1 MRRHSSDE
9 PVWSVPVGIITEKK
23 KDIQF
28 FLISQREQEIEV
40 EVGKD
45 EWMKVNAGMTV
56 RVPSSKEGRSG

>member
-9 PVWSVPVGIITEKK
+9 PVWSVPVGIIAEKK

-56 RVPSSKEGRSG
+56 RVPSS